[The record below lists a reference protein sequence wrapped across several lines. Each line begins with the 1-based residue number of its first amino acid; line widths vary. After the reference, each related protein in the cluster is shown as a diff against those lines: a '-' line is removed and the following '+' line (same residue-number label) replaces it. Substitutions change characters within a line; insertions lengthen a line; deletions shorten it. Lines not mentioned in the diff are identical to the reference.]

1 MTSGPVTSERC
12 ASSDTAE
19 LPVRKPGGQVAP
31 RRVALVTG
39 MSGAGRTSALRALED
54 AGYEAVDNLPLSL
67 LPSLIRADEA
77 QTRALAIGVDTRT
90 RGFAAAALLSAV
102 DELRGA
108 PGLELSLLFVDC
120 DDESLRRRFTET
132 RRRHP
137 LATDRP
143 LADGIRAERGMLRDL
158 RDRADL
164 VIDTSTLTQADLKHR
179 VQDSLALDAAAGLAV
194 HVVSFA
200 YRNGLPSDADLV
212 FDVRF
217 LSNPHYQ
224 TALRPL
230 TGRDAAVADFIERDP
245 GCAGFVDGL
254 TSMLTALLPR
264 YAREGKSYLTIAI
277 GCTGGRHRSVYVA
290 ERLAAWLRAGDW
302 RCGLHHRDLQPDRRR
317 NGGDA
322 ARTKTSATDAGDE
335 PSSQGVTRGSL

>member
-1 MTSGPVTSERC
+1 MTTGPAFTSER
-12 ASSDTAE
+12 ASSSGTAAT
-19 LPVRKPGGQVAP
+19 LARTSDGKAGR
-31 RRVALVTG
+31 RRVVLVTG

-67 LPSLIRADEA
+67 LSSLIRRDDA
-77 QTRALAIGVDTRT
+77 QTHALAIGVDTRT
-90 RGFAAAALLSAV
+90 RGFAAGALLAAIDAV
-102 DELRGA
+102 RAEAGTDLC
-108 PGLELSLLFVDC
+108 LLFVDC

-137 LATDRP
+137 LAMDRP
-143 LADGIRAERGMLRDL
+143 LADGIGAERAMLRDV

-164 VIDTSTLTQADLKHR
+164 VIDTSTLSQADLKRR
-179 VQDSLALDAAAGLAV
+179 VQDSLALDASPGLAV

-224 TALRPL
+224 PDMRPL
-230 TGRDAAVADFIERDP
+230 TGRDPAVAEYIERDA
-245 GCAGFVDGL
+245 GCAGFLDGL

-290 ERLAAWLRAGDW
+290 ERLAAWLRAQDW
-302 RCGLHHRDLQPDRRR
+302 RCGLHHRDLQADRRR
-317 NGGDA
+317 ADMGVGA
-322 ARTKTSATDAGDE
+322 AGSPDAGQAGD
-335 PSSQGVTRGSL
+335 GLNHRG